1 MELFILSIIEFII
14 LFWAISYATQ
24 MKMSM
29 KRILAYILLSMCPSI
44 LIFQLIGQWQGIVFL
59 LVSSFT
65 YFFWLSRAFLTL
77 IHICFVLIIGV
88 FTDNLT
94 QVVMKPFSYDALP
107 GMLEHYCIFTVL
119 FILCII
125 IYKHSTRK
133 IYKLLEEMKTAYM
146 LILFIALVTMSTFYI
161 NLYLTEY
168 LSESNLLK
176 FNIITQIT
184 YFTIMLFVL
193 YLTIVNIKKENHFR
207 RVEIETAQFTDYMR
221 SLEVINNDM
230 QKFRHDHANILAS
243 MQGYI
248 EINDF
253 EGLKKYFRKHI
264 FSAEEDTLKRNMR
277 LANLSKL
284 QITGIKGLILTKT
297 LQAEKEGITVNIEV
311 PDVID
316 ELSMNIIDIARI
328 LGIFLD
334 NAIEANMQN
343 HTDKEIDI
351 AIFKSRSNS
360 IMIIIE
366 NTIEDDHS
374 VKIDKIFNDGFST
387 KGENRGKGLSTVR
400 SIMNTYPNVVLRTN
414 VNNGVFSQIIEME
427 KSEGSQ

>member
-24 MKMSM
+24 IKMSI
-29 KRILAYILLSMCPSI
+29 KRILAFILLSMCPSI

-94 QVVMKPFSYDALP
+94 QVVMKAFPYDALP

-133 IYKLLEEMKTAYM
+133 IYKLLEEMKTAYI
-146 LILFIALVTMSTFYI
+146 LILIIALVTMSTFYI

-168 LSESNLLK
+168 LSEDNLLK

-248 EINDF
+248 EVNDF
-253 EGLKKYFRKHI
+253 EGLKKYFKKHI

-316 ELSMNIIDIARI
+316 ELNMNIIDIARI

-400 SIMNTYPNVVLRTN
+400 SIINTYPNVVLRTN
-414 VNNGVFSQIIEME
+414 VNNGVFSQIIEMA
-427 KSEGSQ
+427 KSEGS

>member
-1 MELFILSIIEFII
+1 MELFIVSIIEFII

-24 MKMSM
+24 IKMSM

-94 QVVMKPFSYDALP
+94 QVVMNAFPYDAVP

-125 IYKHSTRK
+125 FYKHSTRK

>member
-1 MELFILSIIEFII
+1 
-14 LFWAISYATQ
+14 
-24 MKMSM
+24 
-29 KRILAYILLSMCPSI
+29 
-44 LIFQLIGQWQGIVFL
+44 
-59 LVSSFT
+59 
-65 YFFWLSRAFLTL
+65 
-77 IHICFVLIIGV
+77 
-88 FTDNLT
+88 
-94 QVVMKPFSYDALP
+94 
-107 GMLEHYCIFTVL
+107 
-119 FILCII
+119 
-125 IYKHSTRK
+125 
-133 IYKLLEEMKTAYM
+133 
-146 LILFIALVTMSTFYI
+146 
-161 NLYLTEY
+161 
-168 LSESNLLK
+168 
-176 FNIITQIT
+176 IITQIT

-387 KGENRGKGLSTVR
+387 KGDNRGKGLSTVR
-400 SIMNTYPNVVLRTN
+400 SIINTYPNVVLRTN

>member
-24 MKMSM
+24 IKMSI

-146 LILFIALVTMSTFYI
+146 LILFIALVTMCTFYI

-253 EGLKKYFRKHI
+253 EGLKKYFKNHI

-400 SIMNTYPNVVLRTN
+400 SIINTYPNVVLRTN